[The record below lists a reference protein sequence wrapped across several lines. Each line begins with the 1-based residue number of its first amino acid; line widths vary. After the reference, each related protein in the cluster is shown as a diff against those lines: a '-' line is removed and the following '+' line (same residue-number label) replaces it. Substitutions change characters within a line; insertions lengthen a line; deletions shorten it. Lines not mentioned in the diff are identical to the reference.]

1 MLGQELDTKVYLR
14 QGGGALSARIVM
26 AAARGILL
34 KCDRTK
40 LAEFGGRVEIN
51 RHWVHSLLTCM
62 KFVQRK
68 ATTAKS
74 KETDTNFAELKKS
87 FLTDVKA
94 TVTMEE
100 IPPDLILNWNQTGI
114 KIVPCSTWTMDQRG
128 AKRVEM
134 VGVNDKCQ
142 ITAVFCGTLMGDF
155 LPLQVIYK
163 GITPRCHPRFTF
175 PSGWHVTHSLVY
187 RGGDDA
193 VRGVHHC
200 ALRGES
206 TRVV

>member
-1 MLGQELDTKVYLR
+1 M
-14 QGGGALSARIVM
+14 SARIVM
-26 AAARGILL
+26 AAPRGILL

-40 LAEFGGRVEIN
+40 LAEFGGHVEIN
-51 RHWVHSLLTCM
+51 RHWAHSLLTCM

-74 KETDTNFAELKKS
+74 KETDANFAELKKS
-87 FLTDVKA
+87 FLADVKA
-94 TVTMEE
+94 TVTMEQ

-114 KIVPCSTWTMDQRG
+114 KIVSCSTWTMDQRG

-163 GITPRCHPRFTF
+163 GTTPRCHPRFTF

-187 RGGDDA
+187 RGDDDA
-193 VRGVHHC
+193 IRWAHHC
-200 ALRGES
+200 TLRGES